1 MNYSV
6 IQKMS
11 VLQKLEEKQRIVQ
24 EKKNVFSHEK
34 LILGDNCAAKNQVQ
48 HEGKAPR
55 AKKGKSQRLHDVQD
69 RPSKKSNSER
79 QHGTQI
85 NLKSIVKS
93 SSVHEQAGSKNNEKK
108 EDNKSYSDFKVTE
121 IANFGMEGNSSSILP
136 SKQLGKSVCPLLL
149 EFQTVCS
156 LQVWSLLPPF
166 LYIFSMF

>member
-69 RPSKKSNSER
+69 RPSKKSNLKR
-79 QHGTQI
+79 QHGT
-85 NLKSIVKS
+85 
-93 SSVHEQAGSKNNEKK
+93 
-108 EDNKSYSDFKVTE
+108 
-121 IANFGMEGNSSSILP
+121 
-136 SKQLGKSVCPLLL
+136 
-149 EFQTVCS
+149 
-156 LQVWSLLPPF
+156 
-166 LYIFSMF
+166 